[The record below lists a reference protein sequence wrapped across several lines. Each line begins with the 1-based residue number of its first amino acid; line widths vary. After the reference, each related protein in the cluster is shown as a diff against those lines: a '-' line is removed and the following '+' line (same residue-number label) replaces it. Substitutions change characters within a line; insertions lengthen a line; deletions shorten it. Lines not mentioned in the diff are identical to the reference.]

1 MSEISLILIRHGE
14 ASEAWGTNP
23 DPGLSSEGINQA
35 KLLVKND
42 ELSSLE
48 TFKFISSPKARAQ
61 MTAEPLV
68 KEFKKELIIDDT
80 FSEIPSDNIKPSK
93 KREWLTDI
101 MKMNIEDL
109 PTGVVDWRSAI
120 HKKTLA
126 ASQNTIIFTHFMVI
140 NSLVAELI
148 ASQNLLYFYTD
159 YTSITKLII
168 SDGKVKEFFIGGEK
182 KTTINL

>member
-35 KLLVKND
+35 KLLIEND

-148 ASQNLLYFYTD
+148 ASQNLLYFYPY
-159 YTSITKLII
+159 YTPITKLII
-168 SDGKVKEFFIGGEK
+168 SDVKVKEFFIGREK

>member
-35 KLLVKND
+35 KLLIEND

-93 KREWLTDI
+93 KR
-101 MKMNIEDL
+101 
-109 PTGVVDWRSAI
+109 R
-120 HKKTLA
+120 
-126 ASQNTIIFTHFMVI
+126 
-140 NSLVAELI
+140 VANRYHDNE
-148 ASQNLLYFYTD
+148 Y
-159 YTSITKLII
+159 
-168 SDGKVKEFFIGGEK
+168 
-182 KTTINL
+182 